1 MRSRPQALRIT
12 GRVLTVFFQGEML
25 LNQIQVIGGN
35 KTGVFVNHVTEGS
48 SAQST
53 GISPG
58 SQILQV
64 SILRVFVRKYLNSQ
78 DLFSFKGKNIS

>member
-1 MRSRPQALRIT
+1 
-12 GRVLTVFFQGEML
+12 ML

-64 SILRVFVRKYLNSQ
+64 SILRVLLGNFLIPKTCFHLKAKTLVSLKS
-78 DLFSFKGKNIS
+78 

>member
-12 GRVLTVFFQGEML
+12 GRILTVFFQGEML

-64 SILRVFVRKYLNSQ
+64 SILRVFVRKFLNSK